1 MKGKNVAKVE
11 TKAPVKKDAGA
22 MAVATG
28 FEADAGSGFEQA
40 RGKDSYALP
49 IFAIL
54 QPLSPQVQK
63 GRAEYIKGAEAGQI
77 INTVTNE
84 LFESIDVVPVH
95 YTMSFLEWVPRNKGG
110 GFRGEHPYESGKEL
124 HDASPV
130 DPETNKRVLKNGN
143 HIVDTRNHYVLVM
156 KEDGAIEPGLISMAS
171 SQIKQSRRWMTMM
184 GSQVG
189 KNADGKPYQLP
200 SFANVWT
207 LSTAMEQNEKGTWYA
222 WRVALKTP
230 LLADSGEVAQARI
243 FKQQA
248 ASSAVVVNREVDTTA
263 NDVV

>member
-1 MKGKNVAKVE
+1 MKGKNVAKAE
-11 TKAPVKKDAGA
+11 IKAPAKKSIGEV
-22 MAVATG
+22 AVPTG
-28 FEADAGSGFEQA
+28 FESDAGSGFEEA

-49 IFAIL
+49 ILAIL

-63 GRAEYIKGAEAGQI
+63 GRPEYIKGAEAGLI

-84 LFESIDVVPVH
+84 LFETIDVVPVH
-95 YTMSFLEWVPRNKGG
+95 YTMSYLEWVPREKGG

-124 HDASPV
+124 HDNAVV
-130 DPETNKRVLKNGN
+130 DEKTNKHILKNGN
-143 HIVDTRNHYVLVM
+143 HIVDTRNHYVLLK
-156 KEDGAIEPGLISMAS
+156 KEDGTVEPALISMAS

-184 GSQVG
+184 GSQTG
-189 KNADGKPYQLP
+189 RTADGKPYQLP

-248 ASSAVVVNREVDTTA
+248 ATVRVNREADITSA
-263 NDVV
+263 AEDVV